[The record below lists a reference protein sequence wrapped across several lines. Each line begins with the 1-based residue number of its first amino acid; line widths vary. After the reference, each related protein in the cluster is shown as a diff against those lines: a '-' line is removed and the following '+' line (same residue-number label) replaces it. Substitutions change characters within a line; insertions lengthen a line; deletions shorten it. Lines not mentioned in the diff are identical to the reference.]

1 MSHALKNKI
10 DADLLIFRAKI
21 FAKIRQFFANK
32 NILEVD
38 TPLLASASITDVF
51 LSPLSL
57 SYNKKT
63 YYLQTSPEYAMKR
76 LLCAGSGSI
85 YQICKAFRNDEKS
98 RIHEPEFTMLEWY
111 RVGFNYEDIINQ
123 TDELL
128 QFVLNSKPAKRFS
141 YQELFIKYA
150 GFDPL
155 NSDIHDDHDLDV
167 IFNSK
172 IEPNLEGVVI
182 VYDYP
187 ASQAA
192 LSKKRGKV
200 CDRFEVYINGIEL
213 ANGYHELTDPKEHRI
228 RFENDLK
235 KRKALGY
242 PALPIDENFMA
253 ALESAPGLPECAGVA
268 LGFDRLIMAAAKKA
282 QLTEAMALVVE

>member
-1 MSHALKNKI
+1 MSHALKSNI
-10 DADLLIFRAKI
+10 GLLAERAKI
-21 FAKIRQFFANK
+21 LHKIRQFFSEQNT
-32 NILEVD
+32 LEVE
-38 TPLLASASITDVF
+38 TPLLASASITDPY
-51 LSPLSL
+51 LNPLSL
-57 SYNKKT
+57 IYDKQT

-85 YQICKAFRNDEKS
+85 YQICKAFRNDEKG

-111 RVGFNYEDIINQ
+111 MVDFNYEDIINQ
-123 TDELL
+123 TDQLL
-128 QFVLNSKPAKRFS
+128 RYVLGCKPAQRFS

-155 NSDIHDDHDLDV
+155 EISDDYLLDV
-167 IFNSK
+167 TFNSK
-172 IEPNLEGVVI
+172 IEPNLDGVVI

-192 LSKKRGKV
+192 LSKSRGKV

-235 KRKALGY
+235 KRKELGY
-242 PALPIDENFMA
+242 PLLPIDENFMS
-253 ALESAPGLPECAGVA
+253 ALEVGLPDCAGVA
-268 LGFDRLIMAAAKKA
+268 LGVDRLVMAALKKNQISDA
-282 QLTEAMALVVE
+282 VALVVT

>member
-1 MSHALKNKI
+1 MSLALKNKI
-10 DADLLIFRAKI
+10 NAGLLIFRAKI
-21 FAKIRQFFANK
+21 VANIREFFARQQ
-32 NILEVD
+32 ILEVD

-57 SYNKKT
+57 LYNKKT

-85 YQICKAFRNDEKS
+85 YQICKAFRDDEKG

-111 RVGFNYEDIINQ
+111 TVGFNYEDIINQ

-128 QFVLNSKPAKRFS
+128 QFVLNTPPAKRFS

-155 NSDIHDDHDLDV
+155 NSDSHDDHDLDV

-172 IEPNLEGVVI
+172 IEPNLKDVVI

-200 CDRFEVYINGIEL
+200 CDRFEVYINGVEL
-213 ANGYHELTDPKEHRI
+213 ANGYHELTDPKEHRD
-228 RFENDLK
+228 RFESDLK

-242 PALPIDENFMA
+242 PLLPIDENFMA
-253 ALESAPGLPECAGVA
+253 ALETAPGLPECAGVA
-268 LGFDRLIMAAAKKA
+268 LGVDRLVMAALQKNHILDAVGLA
-282 QLTEAMALVVE
+282 VE

>member
-1 MSHALKNKI
+1 MSLALKNKI
-10 DADLLIFRAKI
+10 NSDLLIFRAKI
-21 FAKIRQFFANK
+21 IAKIRQFFANK

-38 TPLLASASITDVF
+38 TPLLASSSVTDPF
-51 LSPLSL
+51 LNPLSL
-57 SYNKKT
+57 LYNKNT

-85 YQICKAFRNDEKS
+85 YQICKAFRNDEKG

-111 RVGFNYEDIINQ
+111 EIGFKYEDIINQ
-123 TDELL
+123 IDELL
-128 QFVLNSKPAKRFS
+128 QFVLNTPPAKRFS
-141 YQELFIKYA
+141 YQELFLKYV
-150 GFDPL
+150 GYDPL
-155 NSDIHDDHDLDV
+155 EITDDHILDV
-167 IFNSK
+167 AFNSK

-200 CDRFEVYINGIEL
+200 CERFEVYINGVEL
-213 ANGYHELTDPKEHRI
+213 ANGYHELTDPIEHRK
-228 RFENDLK
+228 RFESDLI
-235 KRKALGY
+235 KRKALNY

-253 ALESAPGLPECAGVA
+253 ALETGLPDCAGVA
-268 LGFDRLIMAAAKKA
+268 LGVDRLVMAALKKTHISDA
-282 QLTEAMALVVE
+282 VALTVG